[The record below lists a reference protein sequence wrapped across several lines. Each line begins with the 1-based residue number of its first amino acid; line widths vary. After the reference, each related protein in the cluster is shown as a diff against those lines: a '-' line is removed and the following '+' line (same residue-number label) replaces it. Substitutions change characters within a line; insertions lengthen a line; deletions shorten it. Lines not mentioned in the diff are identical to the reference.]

1 MVKEEPSHVIRRI
14 GLRSLSPSRMQ
25 RIESTRMSIT
35 LAPTA
40 SNLRGW
46 MLRKT
51 ARTTEWCTKVRDWCP
66 NVAAE
71 FITVRLLLGHSNVGS

>member
-14 GLRSLSPSRMQ
+14 GLRSLSPSRMR
-25 RIESTRMSIT
+25 RIESTRMGIT

-40 SNLRGW
+40 SNLRG

-51 ARTTEWCTKVRDWCP
+51 ARTNEWCTKVRDWCP
-66 NVAAE
+66 NVATE